1 MEGLTIDNNNN
12 DNIPKALRKSIE
24 TSEKLQE
31 KFSPI
36 LEQEKKMQQL
46 VEGVNIPKFEVST
59 QALDAMRNIT
69 DNSAMRIAQDNM
81 NVMKSRAL
89 QMSPKINAAIAS
101 ANNNAFKSIGKL
113 AIKSSLHNYQFDIPA
128 IKILDDLGKNAT
140 ANLISGLNTL
150 VNNSAMREI
159 QSITSRLGKWLQTID
174 FSPLTSIL
182 ENIRAAGFDHDYRE
196 VNDVFL
202 KAMFDAK
209 WFPYAGWIASFR
221 IVHEMLEILNSSRAS
236 KNRIKR
242 IDRLIFSYYDKDE
255 IDNFKRRWR
264 KMGLPSYMIR
274 ILVQAVQAYHRR
286 EYALTVSA
294 LSTLWEGIIQEK
306 VNDNSYRV
314 SRKTRENLTKLI
326 EENEFDKIFA
336 SFCEEFIFYDCRKVE
351 EVKPDSSGINVMII
365 NTQAFASSL
374 KEDGRSKEAR
384 IIYSKRDEFGSRRP
398 IDVIKANRPIIILD
412 EPQKMGG
419 EVTQKALR
427 NFNPLFSLN
436 YSATH
441 AKHHNLIYVLDAL
454 DAFNKKLVKK
464 IEVKG
469 FEVKNFRGTDSYLYL
484 EQIVL
489 SSKKPP
495 MAKIELEIGY
505 NKSINRESR
514 ILGVGEDLYYVS
526 QEMEQYKGYTIS
538 EIDPLRGT
546 VTFTNGEV
554 ISTGDIVGDISEKDM
569 RRIQIRETILS
580 HFEKEEKL
588 FDKGI
593 KCLSLFFIDE
603 VAKYRQYDENGDEV
617 LGEYGKMFEQEYIN
631 VLNEYVTLLDTPYQR
646 YLKSTCSDVE
656 EVHKGYFS
664 IDKKGHAID
673 SKVKRGSEFS
683 DDISAYDLIL
693 KNKER
698 LLSFDEPTRFIF
710 SHSALREGWD
720 NPNVFQICT
729 LKHSDSNTAKRQEV
743 GRGLRLCVNQNG
755 NRMDVESCGETVHD
769 INVLTVI
776 ASESYKTFVTDLQ
789 SDIKTVLYDRPTV
802 ATSEYFKGKYIKVDD
817 VPTLIDDETANAIEF
832 YLIQNGY
839 VDMKRKVT
847 DKYRQEIKSGTVAE
861 LPDEL
866 KPMAEGIHTLIQSVY
881 DDSILQDMFT
891 DGHETKVKDNPLNDN
906 FAKKEFQA
914 LWREINHKY
923 AYTVEFDSDE
933 LIKKAIAH
941 IDEKLFVSE
950 LQYTTTIGRQ
960 KAEMN
965 EYEVERGAS
974 FTGEKTRTQ
983 TLKHAETSRIKYDL
997 IGKVAE
1003 GTTLT
1008 RKTVSAILQ
1017 GIRADKLYMFKNN
1030 PEEFITKVIRLI
1042 NEQKATMIVE
1052 HISYDTIEGEYDSTI
1067 FTAEKNTQSFD
1078 KAFLAKKAIQ
1088 DYVFTDGSAEKSI
1101 ERKFAEDLDAAAE
1114 VCVYAKLPRT
1124 FQIPTP
1130 VGNYSPDWAI
1140 AFYEGTVK
1148 HIFFVAETKG
1158 TMETLNLRPIEQ
1170 AKISCAKKLFN
1181 EMSNSKVV
1189 YHDVDSYQSLL
1200 NIMNDPSLDK
1210 KVCE

>member
-1 MEGLTIDNNNN
+1 M
-12 DNIPKALRKSIE
+12 
-24 TSEKLQE
+24 
-31 KFSPI
+31 KFNFKI
-36 LEQEKKMQQL
+36 QQYQ
-46 VEGVNIPKFEVST
+46 T
-59 QALDAMRNIT
+59 DAVDAVVRVFQGQGFH
-69 DNSAMRIAQDNM
+69 D
-81 NVMKSRAL
+81 
-89 QMSPKINAAIAS
+89 KISYIR
-101 ANNNAFKSIGKL
+101 
-113 AIKSSLHNYQFDIPA
+113 
-128 IKILDDLGKNAT
+128 DLGKMKSKDMQITLGFTDEEMQLYDPTNDT
-140 ANLISGLNTL
+140 GYKNELVELSDEQLLNNIQTLQRQNNIKLSPSLVKDLGRCNLDIEMETGTGKTYVYIKTMFELNKKYGWSKFI
-150 VNNSAMREI
+150 VVVPSIAIREGVKK
-159 QSITSRLGKWLQTID
+159 SFEVTTDHFMEHYGK
-174 FSPLTSIL
+174 
-182 ENIRAAGFDHDYRE
+182 
-196 VNDVFL
+196 
-202 KAMFDAK
+202 KARF
-209 WFPYAGWIASFR
+209 FIY
-221 IVHEMLEILNSSRAS
+221 NSS
-236 KNRIKR
+236 N
-242 IDRLIFSYYDKDE
+242 LNQL
-255 IDNFKRRWR
+255 DNF
-264 KMGLPSYMIR
+264 S
-274 ILVQAVQAYHRR
+274 
-286 EYALTVSA
+286 S
-294 LSTLWEGIIQEK
+294 
-306 VNDNSYRV
+306 N
-314 SRKTRENLTKLI
+314 
-326 EENEFDKIFA
+326 
-336 SFCEEFIFYDCRKVE
+336 
-351 EVKPDSSGINVMII
+351 SGINVMII
-365 NTQAFASSL
+365 NTQAFATSL
-374 KEDGRSKEAR
+374 KEGGRSKESR
-384 IIYSKRDEFGSRRP
+384 IIYSKRDEFASRRP
-398 IDVIKANRPIIILD
+398 IDVIKANRPILILD

-419 EVTQKALR
+419 DVTQKALK

-441 AKHHNLIYVLDAL
+441 AKHHNLVYVLDAL

-469 FEVKNFRGTDSYLYL
+469 FEVKNLRGTDSYLYL

-489 SSKKPP
+489 SPKKPP

-505 NKSINRESR
+505 NKSINRETR
-514 ILGVGEDLYYVS
+514 ILGVDDNLYYVS

-538 EIDPLRGT
+538 EINPLYGT
-546 VTFTNGEV
+546 VTFTNGKV
-554 ISTGDIVGDISEKDM
+554 IKTGDVVGDISENDM

-617 LGEYGKMFEQEYIN
+617 LGEYGKIFEQEYIS
-631 VLNEYVTLLDTPYQR
+631 VLNDYVTLLDTPYQR
-646 YLKSTCSDVE
+646 YLKFICSDATK
-656 EVHKGYFS
+656 VHTGYFS

-673 SKVKRGSEFS
+673 SKLKRGSEFS

-755 NRMDVESCGETVHD
+755 NRMDAESCGESVHD
-769 INVLTVI
+769 INTLTVI

-789 SDIKTVLYDRPTV
+789 SDIKSVLYDRPTV
-802 ATSEYFKGKYIKVDD
+802 ATSEYFKGKYVKVDD
-817 VPTLIDDETANAIEF
+817 VPTLIDDKTANKIYK
-832 YLIQNGY
+832 YLIKNDY
-839 VDMKRKVT
+839 IDDDDKVT

-861 LPDEL
+861 LPEEL
-866 KPMAEGIHTLIQSVY
+866 KPMADGIHTLIQSVY
-881 DDSILQDMFT
+881 DDNILQDMFT

-914 LWREINHKY
+914 LWNEINHKY
-923 AYTVEFDSDE
+923 AYTVEFDSNE
-933 LIKKAIAH
+933 LIQKAIAH
-941 IDEKLFVSE
+941 IDDKLFVTE
-950 LQYTTTIGRQ
+950 LQYTTTVGHQ
-960 KAEMN
+960 KEEMN

-974 FTGEKTRTQ
+974 FTSEKTRVQ
-983 TLKHAETSRIKYDL
+983 TLRHTETSQVKYDL
-997 IGKVAE
+997 IGKITE
-1003 GTTLT
+1003 GTSLT

-1017 GIRADKLYMFKNN
+1017 GINIKKFYMFRNN

-1042 NEQKATMIVE
+1042 NEQKATMIVD
-1052 HISYDTIEGEYDSTI
+1052 HISYDTIEGKYDSTI
-1067 FTAEKNTQSFD
+1067 FTAEKNMQSFD

-1101 ERKFAEDLDAAAE
+1101 ERKFAEDLDVAEE

-1148 HIFFVAETKG
+1148 HIFFIAETKG

-1181 EMSNSKVV
+1181 EMSTSNVV

-1200 NIMNDPSLDK
+1200 DIMNSI
-1210 KVCE
+1210 

>member
-1 MEGLTIDNNNN
+1 M
-12 DNIPKALRKSIE
+12 
-24 TSEKLQE
+24 
-31 KFSPI
+31 KFNFKI
-36 LEQEKKMQQL
+36 QQYQ
-46 VEGVNIPKFEVST
+46 T
-59 QALDAMRNIT
+59 DAVDAVVKVFNGQGYH
-69 DNSAMRIAQDNM
+69 D
-81 NVMKSRAL
+81 
-89 QMSPKINAAIAS
+89 KIKYIR
-101 ANNNAFKSIGKL
+101 
-113 AIKSSLHNYQFDIPA
+113 
-128 IKILDDLGKNAT
+128 DLGKIKSNGT
-140 ANLISGLNTL
+140 QMTLNLNNDEAGYCDPSDDTGYKNELIELSDEQLLKNIQTIQKQNNIKTSASL
-150 VNNSAMREI
+150 VKD
-159 QSITSRLGKWLQTID
+159 LGKCSLDIEMETGTGKTYVYIKTMFELNKRYGWSKFIVVV
-174 FSPLTSIL
+174 PSIA
-182 ENIRAAGFDHDYRE
+182 IREGVKKSFDITADHFMEYYHKKIRPF
-196 VNDVFL
+196 V
-202 KAMFDAK
+202 
-209 WFPYAGWIASFR
+209 Y
-221 IVHEMLEILNSSRAS
+221 NSSRL
-236 KNRIKR
+236 NE
-242 IDRLIFSYYDKDE
+242 L
-255 IDNFKRRWR
+255 DNF
-264 KMGLPSYMIR
+264 S
-274 ILVQAVQAYHRR
+274 
-286 EYALTVSA
+286 S
-294 LSTLWEGIIQEK
+294 
-306 VNDNSYRV
+306 
-314 SRKTRENLTKLI
+314 
-326 EENEFDKIFA
+326 
-336 SFCEEFIFYDCRKVE
+336 
-351 EVKPDSSGINVMII
+351 SSGINVMII
-365 NTQAFASSL
+365 NTQAFAASL
-374 KEDGRSKEAR
+374 KEGGRSKESR
-384 IIYSKRDEFGSRRP
+384 IIYSKRDEFASRRP

-419 EVTQKALR
+419 DVTQKALK
-427 NFNPLFSLN
+427 NFNPLFTLN

-441 AKHHNLIYVLDAL
+441 KKQHNLIYVLDAL

-505 NKSINRESR
+505 NKSINREPR
-514 ILGVGEDLYYVS
+514 TLGVGDDLYYIS

-538 EIDPLRGT
+538 EIDPLKGT

-554 ISTGDIVGDISEKDM
+554 IKAGDVVGDVSENDM

-588 FDKGI
+588 YNMGI

-631 VLNEYVTLLDTPYQR
+631 VLNDYVTLLDTPYQE
-646 YLKSTCSDVE
+646 YLKSTCSDVSS
-656 EVHKGYFS
+656 VHKGYFS

-673 SKVKRGSEFS
+673 SKLKRGSEFS

-698 LLSFDEPTRFIF
+698 LLSFEEPTRFIF

-743 GRGLRLCVNQNG
+743 GRGLRLCVNQGG
-755 NRMDVESCGETVHD
+755 NCMDIQALGESIHD
-769 INVLTVI
+769 INTLTVV

-789 SDIKTVLYDRPTV
+789 SDIKTVLYDRPTE
-802 ATSEYFKGKYIKVDD
+802 ATSEYFKGKYVKVDGE
-817 VPTLIDDETANAIEF
+817 PTLIDDKIANDIEF

-839 VDMKRKVT
+839 VDMDRKVT
-847 DKYRQEIKSGTVAE
+847 DKYREDIKNGTVAD
-861 LPDEL
+861 LPEKL
-866 KPMAEGIHTLIQSVY
+866 KPMAEGIHMLIQFVY
-881 DDSILQDMFT
+881 DDSVLKDMFS
-891 DGHETKVKDNPLNDN
+891 DGHESKVKDNPLNEN

-933 LIKKAIAH
+933 LIKKSIEH
-941 IDEKLFVSE
+941 INDKLFISE

-960 KAEMN
+960 KSEIN
-965 EYEVERGAS
+965 EYELSRSDS
-974 FTGEKTRTQ
+974 FVRESSGTY
-983 TLKHAETSRIKYDL
+983 TLKHAEVSQIKYDL
-997 IGKVAE
+997 IGKIAE
-1003 GTTLT
+1003 ATTLT
-1008 RKTVSAILQ
+1008 RKTISKILQ
-1017 GIRADKLYMFKNN
+1017 GIRIDKLYMFQNN
-1030 PEEFITKVIRLI
+1030 PEEFITKVSRLI

-1067 FTAEKNTQSFD
+1067 FTAEKNTQSFE

-1088 DYVFTDGSAEKSI
+1088 DYVFTDGVAEKSI
-1101 ERKFAEDLDAAAE
+1101 ERKFAEDLDAAEE

-1140 AFYEGTVK
+1140 AFYEGKVK

-1158 TMETLNLRPIEQ
+1158 TMESLELRPIEQ

-1181 EMSNSKVV
+1181 EMSTSKVR

-1200 NIMNDPSLDK
+1200 NVMNSIK
-1210 KVCE
+1210 

>member
-1 MEGLTIDNNNN
+1 MKSDDMQISLSLTDEEMELYDPADDTGFKN
-12 DNIPKALRKSIE
+12 E
-24 TSEKLQE
+24 
-31 KFSPI
+31 
-36 LEQEKKMQQL
+36 L
-46 VEGVNIPKFEVST
+46 VELSDEQLLKNIQILQS
-59 QALDAMRNIT
+59 QNNIKR
-69 DNSAMRIAQDNM
+69 S
-81 NVMKSRAL
+81 
-89 QMSPKINAAIAS
+89 
-101 ANNNAFKSIGKL
+101 
-113 AIKSSLHNYQFDIPA
+113 SSLVKELGRCSLDIEMETGTGKTYVYIKTMFELNKKFGWSKFIVVVPSIA
-128 IKILDDLGKNAT
+128 IREGVKKTFEITAEHFMEYYGK
-140 ANLISGLNTL
+140 
-150 VNNSAMREI
+150 
-159 QSITSRLGKWLQTID
+159 
-174 FSPLTSIL
+174 
-182 ENIRAAGFDHDYRE
+182 
-196 VNDVFL
+196 
-202 KAMFDAK
+202 KARF
-209 WFPYAGWIASFR
+209 FIY
-221 IVHEMLEILNSSRAS
+221 NSS
-236 KNRIKR
+236 N
-242 IDRLIFSYYDKDE
+242 LNQL
-255 IDNFKRRWR
+255 DNF
-264 KMGLPSYMIR
+264 S
-274 ILVQAVQAYHRR
+274 
-286 EYALTVSA
+286 S
-294 LSTLWEGIIQEK
+294 
-306 VNDNSYRV
+306 
-314 SRKTRENLTKLI
+314 
-326 EENEFDKIFA
+326 
-336 SFCEEFIFYDCRKVE
+336 
-351 EVKPDSSGINVMII
+351 SSGINVMII

-384 IIYSKRDEFGSRRP
+384 IIYSKRDEFASRRP

-419 EVTQKALR
+419 EVTRNALK
-427 NFNPLFSLN
+427 NFNPLFSIN

-441 AKHHNLIYVLDAL
+441 KEQHNLIYVLDAL

-469 FEVKNFRGTDSYLYL
+469 FEVKNFRGTNSYLYF
-484 EQIVL
+484 EQILL

-495 MAKIELEIGY
+495 VARIELEIGY
-505 NKSINRESR
+505 NKSINREPR
-514 ILGVGEDLYYVS
+514 ILGVGDDLYYVS

-554 ISTGDIVGDISEKDM
+554 IKAGDVVGDVSEKDM

-588 FDKGI
+588 FNMGI

-603 VAKYRQYDENGDEV
+603 VAKYRQYDEKGDEV
-617 LGEYGKMFEQEYIN
+617 LGEYGVMFEQEYIS
-631 VLNEYVTLLDTPYQR
+631 VLNEYINLFDTPYQK
-646 YLKSTCSDVE
+646 YLKSTCSDVSA
-656 EVHKGYFS
+656 VHKGYFS
-664 IDKKGHAID
+664 IDKKTGHSID
-673 SKVKRGSEFS
+673 SQLKRGSEFS
-683 DDISAYDLIL
+683 DDISAYDLIM

-729 LKHSDSNTAKRQEV
+729 LKHSNSNTAKRQEV
-743 GRGLRLCVNQNG
+743 GRGLRLCVNQKG
-755 NRMDVESCGETVHD
+755 NRMDVESCGEAVHD
-769 INVLTVI
+769 INTLTVV
-776 ASESYKTFVTDLQ
+776 ASESYKSFVADLQ

-802 ATSEYFKGKYIKVDD
+802 ATSEYFKGKYVKVDD
-817 VPTLIDDETANAIEF
+817 VPTLIDDNIANAIEF

-847 DKYRQEIKSGTVAE
+847 DKYRQDIKSGTVAE
-861 LPDEL
+861 LPEEL
-866 KPMAEGIHTLIQSVY
+866 KAMTDGIHLLIQSVY
-881 DDSILQDMFT
+881 DDSILKDMFT
-891 DGHETKVKDNPLNDN
+891 DGHETKVKDNPLNEN

-923 AYTVEFDSDE
+923 AYTARFDSNE

-941 IDEKLFVSE
+941 IDEQLFVSE

-960 KAEMN
+960 KEIMN
-965 EYEVERGAS
+965 EYEIERGDS
-974 FTGEKTRTQ
+974 FVRESSGTY
-983 TLKHAETSRIKYDL
+983 TLKHVDSNQIKYDL

-1003 GTTLT
+1003 GTVLT

-1017 GIRADKLYMFKNN
+1017 GIREDKLYMFKNN

-1052 HISYDTIEGEYDSTI
+1052 HISYDTIEGEYNSSI

-1088 DYVFTDGSAEKSI
+1088 DYVFTDGSGEKSI
-1101 ERKFAEDLDAAAE
+1101 ERKFAEDLDAADE

-1140 AFYEGTVK
+1140 AFYEGKVK

-1158 TMETLNLRPIEQ
+1158 TMESLELRPIEQ

-1181 EMSNSKVV
+1181 EMSTNKVK
-1189 YHDVDSYQSLL
+1189 YHDIDSYQSLL
-1200 NIMNDPSLDK
+1200 NIMESIK
-1210 KVCE
+1210 

>member
-1 MEGLTIDNNNN
+1 M
-12 DNIPKALRKSIE
+12 
-24 TSEKLQE
+24 
-31 KFSPI
+31 KFNFKI
-36 LEQEKKMQQL
+36 QQYQTDA
-46 VEGVNIPKFEVST
+46 VDAVVKVFNGQGFHDKIKFI
-59 QALDAMRNIT
+59 R
-69 DNSAMRIAQDNM
+69 
-81 NVMKSRAL
+81 
-89 QMSPKINAAIAS
+89 
-101 ANNNAFKSIGKL
+101 
-113 AIKSSLHNYQFDIPA
+113 
-128 IKILDDLGKNAT
+128 DLGKMKPVDMQMTLGLTDEEMELYDPTNDTGYKNELVELSDEQLLHNIQTLQSQNNIKLSPSLVKDLGRLSLDIEMETGTGKTYVYIKTMFELNKKYGWSKFIVVVPSIAIREGVKKSFEIT
-140 ANLISGLNTL
+140 ADHF
-150 VNNSAMREI
+150 MEHY
-159 QSITSRLGKWLQTID
+159 GK
-174 FSPLTSIL
+174 
-182 ENIRAAGFDHDYRE
+182 
-196 VNDVFL
+196 
-202 KAMFDAK
+202 KARF
-209 WFPYAGWIASFR
+209 FIY
-221 IVHEMLEILNSSRAS
+221 NSS
-236 KNRIKR
+236 N
-242 IDRLIFSYYDKDE
+242 LNQL
-255 IDNFKRRWR
+255 DNF
-264 KMGLPSYMIR
+264 S
-274 ILVQAVQAYHRR
+274 
-286 EYALTVSA
+286 S
-294 LSTLWEGIIQEK
+294 
-306 VNDNSYRV
+306 
-314 SRKTRENLTKLI
+314 
-326 EENEFDKIFA
+326 
-336 SFCEEFIFYDCRKVE
+336 
-351 EVKPDSSGINVMII
+351 SSGINVMII

-419 EVTQKALR
+419 EVTRKALK

-441 AKHHNLIYVLDAL
+441 KEQHNLIYVLDSL

-505 NKSINRESR
+505 NKSINRETR
-514 ILGVGEDLYYVS
+514 ILGVGDDLYYVS

-546 VTFTNGEV
+546 ATFTNGEV
-554 ISTGDIVGDISEKDM
+554 IKSGDVVGDVSEKDM

-588 FDKGI
+588 FNMGI

-617 LGEYGKMFEQEYIN
+617 LGEYGVMFEQEYIN
-631 VLNEYVTLLDTPYQR
+631 VLNDYVTLLETPYQK
-646 YLKSTCSDVE
+646 YLKSTCSDVSA
-656 EVHKGYFS
+656 VHKGYFS
-664 IDKKGHAID
+664 IDKKTGRSID
-673 SKVKRGSEFS
+673 SQLKRGSEFS

-755 NRMDVESCGETVHD
+755 NRMDSQSLGEAVHD
-769 INVLTVI
+769 INTLTVV
-776 ASESYKTFVTDLQ
+776 ASESYKSFVTDLQ

-802 ATSEYFKGKYIKVDD
+802 ATSEYFKGKYVKVDD
-817 VPTLIDDETANAIEF
+817 IPTLIDDDTANAIEF

-847 DKYRQEIKSGTVAE
+847 DKYRQDVNTGMVAE
-861 LPDEL
+861 LPEEL
-866 KPMAEGIHTLIQSVY
+866 KAMAGGIHSLIQSVY
-881 DDSILQDMFT
+881 DDSILESMFT
-891 DGHETKVKDNPLNDN
+891 DGHETKVKDNPLNEN

-914 LWREINHKY
+914 LWHEINRKY

-933 LIKKAIAH
+933 LIKKAIVH

-960 KAEMN
+960 KSEMN
-965 EYEVERGAS
+965 EYEVERGVP
-974 FTGEKTRTQ
+974 FTGERTRTQ
-983 TLKHAETSRIKYDL
+983 TLKHAETSQIKYDL

-1003 GTTLT
+1003 GTVLT
-1008 RKTVSAILQ
+1008 RKTASAILQ

-1030 PEEFITKVIRLI
+1030 PEEFIAKVIRLI

-1067 FTAEKNTQSFD
+1067 FTAEKSTQSFD
-1078 KAFLAKKAIQ
+1078 RAFLAKKAIQ

-1101 ERKFAEDLDAAAE
+1101 ERKFAEDLDAAEE

-1124 FQIPTP
+1124 FHIPTP

-1140 AFYEGTVK
+1140 AFYEGKVK

-1158 TMETLNLRPIEQ
+1158 TMESLNLRPIEQ

-1181 EMSNSKVV
+1181 EMSTSRVK

-1200 NIMNDPSLDK
+1200 NIMNTI
-1210 KVCE
+1210 